1 MTTEETAPLSTED
14 VARLVEFARACKAAA
29 RAVTLYPSG
38 HPSIAATL
46 GRLVQFNSPV
56 RQPAPMRIKVLTD
69 NLALDGQV
77 SARPDSAVAEL
88 ATLLHQ
94 HLVGELIVH
103 AGGDLEGWRNF
114 VQLIG
119 RGADDVR
126 ADGGISRLWTTTAGR
141 HIEIREIDYA
151 EVLRERSGGD
161 PVTWNRVIDN
171 CLSGDAQPVD
181 DEDLG
186 KLLEIVGD
194 SERLCNFVAALDARG
209 TAGGQTLEKKTA
221 ALIRLIQGVVET
233 VGSQRPDALEPVL
246 GNLAT
251 AVGQLSPEMMV
262 TLLAHGGG
270 EGGESTS
277 AATEAVG
284 AVLNRIT
291 DSTIAHFVARN
302 AIADG
307 SAMDRLAQAFHT
319 LVRDG
324 ERRERVLALAHD
336 SDEAAGRMA
345 SGFEEVWS
353 SVATRLLRTYSDEAY
368 VSSAYARQLSGAR
381 TDAISVE
388 QANDDPPERVEA
400 WRATI
405 ATGEL
410 RQLDMSLLL
419 DLLQIEE
426 DNERWA
432 ELMTPV
438 VELVVD
444 LCLVG
449 DFDGADTLLSVI
461 REQSA
466 PPASKER
473 RQAAL
478 IGFDM
483 LASGAMLRNITGHL
497 ASIDEAQLERVKAMC
512 VAFGDVLVRPLAE
525 ALSAEERG
533 RTRERLTAILIAFGA
548 AGRRQVERLKSSAN
562 PAVRRTAIYLL
573 REFGGTEALPD
584 LTELLNDS
592 EPQVQ
597 REAVRA
603 IMNIGDDRAFRVLE
617 QALVT
622 GSATSREAIMRSLG
636 AVRDAAAAPLFAYI
650 VSHVDHRGP
659 LGSIYLRAVEALGT
673 LKDPEGIPALEKALY
688 RGEWWAPRRSAALR
702 KASATSLARIGTSA
716 ALTILE
722 TAARR
727 GSRGV
732 RAAARGA
739 LPPEAAAGEGQ
750 VTA

>member
-1 MTTEETAPLSTED
+1 MTQAPATLSPED
-14 VARLVEFARACKAAA
+14 TARLVEFARACKAAA
-29 RAVTLYPSG
+29 RAVALYPSG
-38 HPSIAATL
+38 HPSIGATL
-46 GRLVQFNSPV
+46 GRIVQLNSPI
-56 RQPAPMRIKVLTD
+56 RQSAPMHIKVLTD
-69 NLALDGQV
+69 NLTLDGHV
-77 SARPDSAVAEL
+77 VVRPDAAIAEL

-119 RGADDVR
+119 RAPDDVR
-126 ADGGISRLWTTTAGR
+126 ADGGIARLWTTTAGR
-141 HIEIREIDYA
+141 HIEVREIDYA

-161 PVTWNRVIDN
+161 RATWDRVIAN
-171 CLSGDAQPVD
+171 CLSGDAQPIEE
-181 DEDLG
+181 EDLA

-194 SERLCNFVAALDARG
+194 ADRISDFVAALEARG
-209 TAGGQTLEKKTA
+209 TAGGQTLERKTA
-221 ALIRLIQGVVET
+221 ALVRLIQGVIET
-233 VGSQRPDALEPVL
+233 VNKQRPEAIEPVL

-262 TLLAHGGG
+262 TLLAQGAGGDAT
-270 EGGESTS
+270 TS
-277 AATEAVG
+277 GAAEAVG
-284 AVLNRIT
+284 AVVNRIT
-291 DSTIAHFVARN
+291 DSTIASFVARN
-302 AIADG
+302 AIAEG
-307 SAMDRLAQAFHT
+307 TAMDRLAQAFHT
-319 LVRDG
+319 LVRDD
-324 ERRERVLALAHD
+324 ERRERVLALARE
-336 SDEAAGRMA
+336 SGQGVGTA
-345 SGFEEVWS
+345 GFEEVWS
-353 SVATRLLRTYSDEAY
+353 NVAQRLLRTYSDEAY
-368 VSSAYARQLSGAR
+368 VSTAYARQLSGAR
-381 TDAISVE
+381 ADAISVE
-388 QANDDPPERVEA
+388 QTTDDPPERVAA
-400 WRATI
+400 WMATV

-410 RQLDMSLLL
+410 RQLDMALLL
-419 DLLQIEE
+419 DLLRLEE

-432 ELMTPV
+432 DLTTPV
-438 VELVVD
+438 VAVIED
-444 LCLVG
+444 LFLVG
-449 DFDGADTLLSVI
+449 DFEGADTLLNVI
-461 REQSA
+461 RGQAA
-466 PPASKER
+466 PDASKER

-478 IGFDM
+478 VGFDL
-483 LASGAMLRNITGHL
+483 LASGPMLRHIIGHL
-497 ASIDEAQLERVKAMC
+497 ASVDEAQLERVKAMC
-512 VAFGDVLVRPLAE
+512 VSFGDVLVRPLAE
-525 ALSAEERG
+525 ALSAEQRG
-533 RTRERLTAILIAFGA
+533 RTRERLTAILIGFGA

-617 QALVT
+617 QALIT

-659 LGSIYLRAVEALGT
+659 LASIYLRAIEALGT
-673 LKDPEGIPALEKALY
+673 LKDPEGVAALETALY

-702 KASATSLARIGTSA
+702 RAAATALARIGTSA

-732 RAAARGA
+732 RSAARAA
-739 LPPEAAAGEGQ
+739 LPTETPAEQGQ